1 VPSKDISH
9 LFFNFSFKTFLI
21 LSRRGKVGLKS
32 EKAIGKKL
40 GLISNKVFIFLP
52 NMIFCLF
59 WDNPLG
65 HFAKRPSPLFDF
77 SPTRNLFQVFFI
89 ILFYLRNTSGA
100 KAFDCKP
107 LTMLKEKREDNG
119 KRRTVNEA
127 VKSLLTIITTLYN
140 KNEETP

>member
-1 VPSKDISH
+1 
-9 LFFNFSFKTFLI
+9 
-21 LSRRGKVGLKS
+21 
-32 EKAIGKKL
+32 
-40 GLISNKVFIFLP
+40 
-52 NMIFCLF
+52 
-59 WDNPLG
+59 
-65 HFAKRPSPLFDF
+65 LFDF